1 MPLNIRELSAVI
13 NVIRTPTHSNTAP
26 LKKIL
31 RRRHVPKIISS
42 GGNVIAASEM
52 NGSFRIL

>member
-13 NVIRTPTHSNTAP
+13 NAIRTPTHSNTAP
-26 LKKIL
+26 LKNNL
-31 RRRHVPKIISS
+31 RRRHVPKIISN

-52 NGSFRIL
+52 NGSVRIL